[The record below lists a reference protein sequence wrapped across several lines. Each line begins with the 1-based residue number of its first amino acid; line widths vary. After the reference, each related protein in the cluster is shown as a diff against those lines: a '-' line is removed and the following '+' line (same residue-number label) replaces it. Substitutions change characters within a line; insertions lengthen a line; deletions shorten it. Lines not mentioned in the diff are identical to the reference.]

1 MTQVPQSVQIQ
12 GEKGAAEASVTLT
25 VIIPTWNRKDLLRNC
40 LKSLSRQTSPFQ
52 VLVVNNGV
60 ADLSGETMDG
70 QDLPP
75 QLHFLNLGSNLGF
88 AAAVNEGIRYSSTPF
103 VALLNDD
110 TEADERWV
118 EVGLAALTQFRD
130 YSFFASKI
138 VNYDRRTLIDAA
150 GDCYGRQGLPAKRGF
165 GQAVNKFSKN
175 EPVLGASAAAAFY
188 RRSLFDDIGFFDEDF
203 WMYLEDV
210 DLSLRAQ
217 LRGHRCL
224 YLSDAVVYH
233 LEAAS
238 DPDRKSGNN
247 PDSTAGDHFLEARP
261 YYSRQRAYWL
271 ARNRWLLMVTYQPV
285 SHSPWLAYAWIRS
298 TLAHLLRH
306 GFLGSFLRGLLA
318 GILHTRQALRKRF
331 RVSRQR
337 TISKRSFYELLREC

>member
-25 VIIPTWNRKDLLRNC
+25 VIIPTWNRKDLLKNC
-40 LKSLSRQTSPFQ
+40 LKSLSRQASPSQ

-60 ADLSGETMDG
+60 ADLSEETMDE

-88 AAAVNEGIRYSSTPF
+88 AAAVNEGIKYSSTEF

-118 EVGLAALTQFRD
+118 EVGLAALSQFRD

-150 GDCYGRQGLPAKRGF
+150 GDCYDRKGLPAKRGY
-165 GQAVNKFSKN
+165 GQAANQFSQN

-224 YLSDAVVYH
+224 YLCDAVVYH
-233 LEAAS
+233 MEAAS
-238 DPDRKSGNN
+238 DPDRKSGSN
-247 PDSTAGDHFLEARP
+247 PDSRAHDHPWRARP
-261 YYSRQRAYWL
+261 YYSRQRTYWI

-298 TLAHLLRH
+298 ALAHLFKH
-306 GFLGSFLRGLLA
+306 GFLGSFLSGLLA
-318 GILHTRQALRKRF
+318 GILNTRQALRKRF
-331 RVSRQR
+331 RVGRRR
-337 TISKRSFYELLREC
+337 TISKRIFYRLIKEC

>member
-1 MTQVPQSVQIQ
+1 M
-12 GEKGAAEASVTLT
+12 KLT

-40 LKSLSRQTSPFQ
+40 LRSLSRQTSPSR

-60 ADLSGETMDG
+60 TDLSREMTDG
-70 QDLPP
+70 QDFPP

-88 AAAVNEGIRYSSTPF
+88 AAAVNEGIRYSSTEF
-103 VALLNDD
+103 IALLNDD
-110 TEADERWV
+110 TETDEDWV
-118 EVGLAALTQFRD
+118 ETGLAALTQFRD

-150 GDCYGRQGLPAKRGF
+150 GDCYDRKGLPTKRGF
-165 GQAVNKFSKN
+165 GQAVNKFSQN

-224 YLSDAVVYH
+224 YLSEAVVYH
-233 LEAAS
+233 MEAAS
-238 DPDRKSGNN
+238 DPDRRSGNN
-247 PDSTAGDHFLEARP
+247 PDSTADDHPLEARP
-261 YYSRQRAYWL
+261 YYSRQRTYWI
-271 ARNRWLLMVTYQPV
+271 ARNRWLLMVTYQPLA
-285 SHSPWLAYAWIRS
+285 HAPWLAYAWVRS
-298 TLAHLLRH
+298 ALAHLFKH
-306 GFLGSFLRGLLA
+306 GFLGSFLSGLLA
-318 GILHTRQALRKRF
+318 GILNTQQAFRKRS
-331 RVSRQR
+331 RVGRQR
-337 TISKRSFYELLREC
+337 TLSRFTFYRLLKEC